1 MIFGE
6 IKRID
11 DLLDGDGAAERDDR
25 DPGADEHAHDGRKR
39 TAEPRA
45 HDGDDVQQ
53 AGDAAERRVVR
64 DADGAEQNDA
74 AHADDGALQKRALDV
89 AAHDARERDV
99 QHFQILVALRVDE
112 AHAFASKLRKLHEDP
127 ESHHQREPERN
138 ERVDQTRPN
147 GDHAVGAIA
156 GEREAHETM
165 ASSALLIHVAPCRS
179 EARRRSACTGRAH
192 PAMV

>member
-1 MIFGE
+1 M
-6 IKRID
+6 
-11 DLLDGDGAAERDDR
+11 
-25 DPGADEHAHDGRKR
+25 
-39 TAEPRA
+39 
-45 HDGDDVQQ
+45 DDVQQ

-127 ESHHQREPERN
+127 ESHHQRKPERN
-138 ERVDQTRPN
+138 ERVDQTRPD

-156 GEREAHETM
+156 GER
-165 ASSALLIHVAPCRS
+165 RS
-179 EARRRSACTGRAH
+179 
-192 PAMV
+192 P